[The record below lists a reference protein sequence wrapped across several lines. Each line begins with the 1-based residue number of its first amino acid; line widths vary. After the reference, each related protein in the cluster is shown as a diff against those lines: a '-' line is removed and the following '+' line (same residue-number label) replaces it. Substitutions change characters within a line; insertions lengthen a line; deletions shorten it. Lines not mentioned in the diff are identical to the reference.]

1 VSARSLLAQYG
12 LRPDK
17 SLGQNFL
24 TDENALNKI
33 VAAAQLTP
41 ADVVLEVG
49 PGLGHLTRLLA
60 RQAGHVVAVE
70 LDGRLTPI
78 LRQRLAGCD
87 NVELVQGD
95 ILKLPPDSLVS
106 SPDFKVVANLPYYIT
121 SAVLQ
126 HFLEGKPPP
135 SRMVVTVQHEVAR
148 RIVARPGDM
157 NLLAV
162 GVQLYGR
169 PRIVARIKAGAFYP
183 RPEVDSAVVCIVRHP
198 TPPVDAPDTAAFF
211 AVVKAGFAQ
220 RRKQLRNS
228 LPAGLARP
236 QTEIIA
242 ALEAAGIDPRRRP
255 ETLSLQEW
263 AALTH
268 QLPSTNLVTRRS

>member
-1 VSARSLLAQYG
+1 MSAPGLLAQYG
-12 LRPDK
+12 LEPNK

-24 TDENALNKI
+24 TDENVLSKI

-41 ADVVLEVG
+41 EDVVLEVG

-60 RQAGHVVAVE
+60 RQAGRVVAVE
-70 LDGRLTPI
+70 LDGRLAPI
-78 LRQRLAGCD
+78 LHERLAGCD

-95 ILKLPPDSLVS
+95 ILKLALVSLVS
-106 SPDFKVVANLPYYIT
+106 SPDYKVVANLPYYIT

-126 HFLEGKPPP
+126 HFLEGEPPP
-135 SRMVVTVQHEVAR
+135 ARLVVTVQREVAQ

-157 NLLAV
+157 SLLAV
-162 GVQLYGR
+162 SVQLYGQ

-183 RPEVDSAVVCIVRHP
+183 RPEVDSAVVRIDRHLA
-198 TPPVDAPDTAAFF
+198 PPVDAPDKAAFF

-228 LPAGLARP
+228 LPAGLDSP
-236 QTEIIA
+236 QAEVVA
-242 ALEAAGIDPRRRP
+242 ALEAVSIDPRRRP

-268 QLPSTNLVTRRS
+268 QLSITNLIT